1 MSTGDEEK
9 LGGFTAKRNANTKAL
24 RQEHA
29 SGTQR
34 GRKPCQG
41 QRDELGVGCTNHVG
55 FFDQCILIFGL
66 NEVGSYFAFFG
77 QRYVLKGSG

>member
-9 LGGFTAKRNANTKAL
+9 LEGFTAKRNANTKAL

-29 SGTQR
+29 STQR

-41 QRDELGVGCTNHVG
+41 QRGGLGVGWGWPAQTM
-55 FFDQCILIFGL
+55 
-66 NEVGSYFAFFG
+66 
-77 QRYVLKGSG
+77 